1 MSVEQSAVDLFLVSV
16 PVSGVIVARLS
27 PLTLEVA
34 TLVRPAF
41 YMDTHHVAA
50 QGRFIHE
57 AFTTVGTEKPLV
69 GVVLMCGGQM
79 EVQVLDNFPTQ
90 PAGLWVVNSGLV
102 SLLVIFIQKYFITF
116 QTGQLT
122 GDQRC

>member
-57 AFTTVGTEKPLV
+57 AFTTVGTEESLV
-69 GVVLMCGGQM
+69 GVVLVCGGQM
-79 EVQVLDNFPTQ
+79 ELQVLDNFPTQ